1 MAGQLAGGQDEEGL
15 PAYQDVGVVG
25 VVVHLHHAPRQLQL
39 QAGGV
44 LHPGVADG
52 FGFCRGS
59 GVTTATAQGGPS
71 FPPSGKGEKSY
82 ETSSVVDPDSVNPDP
97 EF

>member
-25 VVVHLHHAPRQLQL
+25 IVVHIHHAPRRQLQL

-52 FGFCRGS
+52 FGFCRG
-59 GVTTATAQGGPS
+59 GGITATTAQGGPS
-71 FPPSGKGEKSY
+71 FPPSG
-82 ETSSVVDPDSVNPDP
+82 TV
-97 EF
+97 